1 MTPCGPQEEL
11 NVAPEHEP
19 ERLVPSPVFIL
30 CSIRS
35 GSTLLRCI
43 LDTHSRIRAPHELHL
58 ADLEVRLSSPYVEL
72 AMQSSG
78 LPTAEIEHLLWDR
91 MLHREL
97 VLSRKDVVV
106 DKTPGN
112 LLLWRRLAECWPKA
126 RYIFLIR
133 HPLHILESAIAG
145 RPEQDPAQTTDLVAT
160 YLRELELARH
170 VLGGLTVRYED
181 LTNNAGEV
189 VSQVCEHLG
198 VGWEPEMLM
207 YGSVDHGPF
216 VQGIGDFT
224 EKIRSGVVM
233 PGRDMPA
240 DSAVPES
247 MIAACQVFGYLE
259 TAR

>member
-1 MTPCGPQEEL
+1 MTPRGPQHEL
-11 NVAPEHEP
+11 KIALEP
-19 ERLVPSPVFIL
+19 DRLVPSPVFIL

-58 ADLEVRLSSPYVEL
+58 ADLEVRLGSPYVEL
-72 AMQSSG
+72 AMQTSG
-78 LPTAEIEHLLWDR
+78 LPIAEIEHLLWDR
-91 MLHREL
+91 LLYREL

-133 HPLHILESAIAG
+133 HPVHILESAIAG
-145 RPEQDPAQTTDLVAT
+145 RSEENPVQTTNLVAT
-160 YLRELELARH
+160 YLRELEAARRE
-170 VLGGLTVRYED
+170 LGGLTVRYED
-181 LTNNAGEV
+181 LTRNAGEV
-189 VSQVCEHLG
+189 VRQVCEHLG
-198 VGWEPEMLM
+198 VAWEPEMLM
-207 YGSVDHGPF
+207 YGSGDRGPF

-224 EKIRSGVVM
+224 EKIRSGVVV
-233 PGRDMPA
+233 PGRDLPA
-240 DSAVPES
+240 DSAVPAS
-247 MIAACQVFGYLE
+247 LIAACQAFGYLE